1 MKNLQ
6 KLLII
11 IILSLGFYSCG
22 DHRLSQTLADIES
35 YIDSRFERMI
45 DKDMDGMMTRLR
57 KGCPGLSESEYMM
70 ACYYFAGFDNTTV
83 MVVMNLTS
91 TDNVRTRKKRLRQK
105 IAGFGKV
112 GEEFLRYF

>member
-1 MKNLQ
+1 
-6 KLLII
+6 
-11 IILSLGFYSCG
+11 
-22 DHRLSQTLADIES
+22 
-35 YIDSRFERMI
+35 
-45 DKDMDGMMTRLR
+45 
-57 KGCPGLSESEYMM
+57 MM
-70 ACYYFAGFDNTTV
+70 ACYYFAGFDNTAV

>member
-1 MKNLQ
+1 MFVFVKPE
-6 KLLII
+6 II
-11 IILSLGFYSCG
+11 PKRECG
-22 DHRLSQTLADIES
+22 RKQTAVSGLFCQINDSIN
-35 YIDSRFERMI
+35 DSRV
-45 DKDMDGMMTRLR
+45 K
-57 KGCPGLSESEYMM
+57 YMM
-70 ACYYFAGFDNTTV
+70 ACYYFAGFDNTAV